1 MREKK
6 KTKVYELS
14 RVLKLKETELI
25 SILETLGVEVST
37 KFSPLSDE
45 DVDRVTA
52 WCRKNQG
59 PDVVEK
65 RVGSGV
71 RRRRM
76 KVVEKP
82 APAPAAAVSS
92 RTEPEVA
99 PEPVIARE
107 SRPAASASTPSVTP
121 EALPETAVSAPA
133 APDAAL
139 SAASAIS
146 SEISSDT
153 AEALSSE
160 NLAAAPDVP
169 APEFVVDEALP
180 ESAEVSVVV
189 TEKNA
194 AVPDAAVEVQA
205 EVKPETASP
214 TASSPVPL
222 STSESASGAEEMS
235 AAGEIEVTRETAAAA
250 EESVSLAAAAP
261 QEEAAAESSAAPAE
275 KAAETVSEAAE
286 KPDQAARKGKKSG
299 PRGARVIGRVAL
311 SDLQEQSSGRPSRN
325 KMKVKSSE
333 VPAKV
338 AVSRP
343 VAPVE
348 ELDTAAKEA
357 AALKKARKPRKK
369 EGAVAIDLVDDAAG
383 RSRKGQRRSVIKNLN
398 FVDDQGGKGRRTKGS
413 KKKVGQKTEI
423 TLPKEIKRVVK
434 ITDAI
439 SVGELAKKM
448 GVKAGEVI
456 SKLMSMGSMVTINQM
471 VDFDTATLVAD
482 AYGHTVENV
491 AFDEDLVLERVVD
504 KPEDLSVRP
513 PVVTIMG
520 HVDHGKTSLLDAI
533 RLTRVADGEAGGIT
547 QHIGAYIVSLP
558 NGNISFVDTPGHEA
572 FTAMRSRGAGVTDI
586 VILVVAADD
595 GVMPTTV
602 ESINHA
608 KAAGVPI
615 IVAINKIDKEN
626 ARPDEVR
633 RQLSE
638 YGLLSEE
645 WGGDTIFVEVSAKKQ
660 INLDTLLEM
669 ILLQAEIMELTANPD
684 KPAQGVVLE
693 SRLDRGKGPVATVL
707 VQDGTV
713 RQGDFIVAGLYSGR
727 VRALL
732 DDMGQQIDSAGPSI
746 PVEVLGL
753 NGAPSAGD
761 DFNVV
766 KSEKQAKELTA
777 NRQHKAREQDISK
790 TSKISLEDLFE
801 QMEEGEVEQL
811 NVIVK
816 GDVQGSVE
824 AVSDALK
831 KQATAKVKVEVVHAA
846 VGGVKE
852 ADVMLAA
859 ASKAIIVA
867 FNVRPDLK
875 AQHLAEQENVDIRLY
890 TVIYSLLEDLRLA
903 MEGLLAP
910 DMREVYLGR
919 AEVRQAFMVSKVGMI
934 AGCRVIDGKMKRNAQ
949 VRLLRDDVVIVEGKI
964 SSLKRFKDDAKEVA
978 SGFECGIGI
987 ENYNDIKPGD
997 VIEAYVVEAVAA
1009 KL

>member
-1 MREKK
+1 MILREKK

-25 SILETLGVEVST
+25 TILGTLDIEVST
-37 KFSPLSDE
+37 KFSPLNDE
-45 DVDRVTA
+45 EVNRVTA
-52 WCRKNQG
+52 WCRENQG

-65 RVGSGV
+65 RVGTGV
-71 RRRRM
+71 RRRRK
-76 KVVEKP
+76 KVIEKP
-82 APAPAAAVSS
+82 APEPQKTISS
-92 RTEPEVA
+92 ESDSVTEKEPEVLVDDS
-99 PEPVIARE
+99 PQE
-107 SRPAASASTPSVTP
+107 SEVEVAEVVATGDDSAALFSSTDEEVVKES
-121 EALPETAVSAPA
+121 EAEDDIAVSQEISPQVSKSEDGASQKLKT
-133 APDAAL
+133 AAL
-139 SAASAIS
+139 TESPDLAKMDSETKSGVPESGS
-146 SEISSDT
+146 SETVETVSGTEPTEDS
-153 AEALSSE
+153 ASE
-160 NLAAAPDVP
+160 NLVAGS
-169 APEFVVDEALP
+169 DE
-180 ESAEVSVVV
+180 
-189 TEKNA
+189 T
-194 AVPDAAVEVQA
+194 
-205 EVKPETASP
+205 ETASGP
-214 TASSPVPL
+214 DDGAPVVVDVDLPV
-222 STSESASGAEEMS
+222 
-235 AAGEIEVTRETAAAA
+235 GEDV
-250 EESVSLAAAAP
+250 VP
-261 QEEAAAESSAAPAE
+261 PVVVE
-275 KAAETVSEAAE
+275 KA
-286 KPDQAARKGKKSG
+286 GKKNAG
-299 PRGARVIGRVAL
+299 RGARVIGRVAL
-311 SDLQEQSSGRPSRN
+311 SDLGVQPGGRPPRS
-325 KMKVKSSE
+325 KVKTKSSE
-333 VPAKV
+333 PPARGTAPRPHVPA
-338 AVSRP
+338 AA
-343 VAPVE
+343 AP
-348 ELDTAAKEA
+348 DTAGAEA
-357 AALKKARKPRKK
+357 AAAKKGRKSRKK
-369 EGAVAIDLVDDAAG
+369 DGVQPGADNAVAVTGDAAS
-383 RSRKGQRRSVIKNLN
+383 RSRKGQRRSVIKNLKYN
-398 FVDDQGGKGRRTKGS
+398 DDRGKGRRGRGS

-423 TLPKEIKRVVK
+423 TMPKEIKRVVK

-448 GVKAGEVI
+448 GIKAGEVI
-456 SKLMSMGSMVTINQM
+456 GKLMGMGSMVTINQM
-471 VDFDTATLVAD
+471 VDFETASLVAED
-482 AYGHTVENV
+482 FGHTVENV
-491 AFDEDLVLERVVD
+491 AFDEELVFEREVD
-504 KPEDLSVRP
+504 KPEDLSGRP

-533 RLTRVADGEAGGIT
+533 RLTKVADGEAGGIT
-547 QHIGAYIVSLP
+547 QHIGAYMVSLP
-558 NGNISFVDTPGHEA
+558 KGDISFVDTPGHEA

-595 GVMPTTV
+595 GVMPTTI

-608 KAAGVPI
+608 KAAEVPI

-638 YGLLSEE
+638 HGLISED
-645 WGGDTIFVEVSAKKQ
+645 WGGDTIFVEVSAKQ
-660 INLDTLLEM
+660 QTNLDTLLEM
-669 ILLQAEIMELTANPD
+669 ILLQAEVMELSANPD
-684 KPAQGVVLE
+684 KAAQGVVLE

-713 RQGDFIVAGLYSGR
+713 KQGDFIVAGLYSGR

-732 DDMGQQIDSAGPSI
+732 DDMGQQIESAGPSI
-746 PVEVLGL
+746 PVEILGL
-753 NGAPSAGD
+753 NGSPSAGD

-766 KSEKQAKELTA
+766 KSEKQAKELTS
-777 NRQHKAREQDISK
+777 NRQHKAREHDISK

-811 NVIVK
+811 NVIIK

-824 AVSDALK
+824 AVSEALK
-831 KQATAKVKVEVVHAA
+831 KQATSKVKVEVVHAA

-859 ASKAIIVA
+859 ASQAIIVA

-875 AQHLAEQENVDIRLY
+875 AQHLAEHEKVDIRLY
-890 TVIYSLLEDLRLA
+890 SVIYALLEDIRMA

-910 DMREVYLGR
+910 DMREVYQGR

-997 VIEAYVVEAVAA
+997 VIEAFTIEAVAA

>member
-1 MREKK
+1 MILREKK

-25 SILETLGVEVST
+25 TILETLGVEVST
-37 KFSPLSDE
+37 KFSPLSEE
-45 DVDRVTA
+45 DVNRVTA
-52 WCRKNQG
+52 WCRENQG

-65 RVGSGV
+65 RVGTGV
-71 RRRRM
+71 RRRRKKIVEKTVPEPVEPLSCESENESEATVDALQGSEIEVSEIVDSGDAPTVVPAPSDAPAIESQEIVGLVESDVAVTPSEVVVSSEDSGLESVADLKPVPSTEPLLSAEIASAAEEGSELGEIEEVPESVSGDVEPAAAM
-76 KVVEKP
+76 STDSAGADSVDGSGVVETASSELDVVAAVAGAAVLPDSEDVEKPVVVEK
-82 APAPAAAVSS
+82 A
-92 RTEPEVA
+92 
-99 PEPVIARE
+99 
-107 SRPAASASTPSVTP
+107 
-121 EALPETAVSAPA
+121 
-133 APDAAL
+133 
-139 SAASAIS
+139 
-146 SEISSDT
+146 
-153 AEALSSE
+153 
-160 NLAAAPDVP
+160 
-169 APEFVVDEALP
+169 
-180 ESAEVSVVV
+180 
-189 TEKNA
+189 
-194 AVPDAAVEVQA
+194 
-205 EVKPETASP
+205 
-214 TASSPVPL
+214 
-222 STSESASGAEEMS
+222 
-235 AAGEIEVTRETAAAA
+235 
-250 EESVSLAAAAP
+250 
-261 QEEAAAESSAAPAE
+261 
-275 KAAETVSEAAE
+275 
-286 KPDQAARKGKKSG
+286 GKKSG

-311 SDLQEQSSGRPSRN
+311 SDLGTQPGGRPPRSKAKTKSSGPASRGAAPRPAAPAAA
-325 KMKVKSSE
+325 
-333 VPAKV
+333 VP
-338 AVSRP
+338 
-343 VAPVE
+343 
-348 ELDTAAKEA
+348 DTAGKEA
-357 AALKKARKPRKK
+357 AAAKKVRKSRKK
-369 EGAVAIDLVDDAAG
+369 DGVQPATETATGDAAS

-398 FVDDQGGKGRRTKGS
+398 FNDERGAKGRRGRGS
-413 KKKVGQKTEI
+413 KKKLGQKTEI
-423 TLPKEIKRVVK
+423 TMPKEIKRVVK

-448 GVKAGEVI
+448 GIKAGEVI
-456 SKLMSMGSMVTINQM
+456 GKLMTMGSMLTINQM
-471 VDFDTATLVAD
+471 VDFDTASLVAD
-482 AYGHTVENV
+482 TYGHTVENV
-491 AFDEDLVLERVVD
+491 AFDEELVFERALD
-504 KPEDLSVRP
+504 NPEDLSVRP

-533 RLTRVADGEAGGIT
+533 RLTKVADGEAGGIT
-547 QHIGAYIVSLP
+547 QHIGAYMVSLP
-558 NGNISFVDTPGHEA
+558 KGDISFVDTPGHEA
-572 FTAMRSRGAGVTDI
+572 FTSMRSRGAGVTDV

-595 GVMPTTV
+595 GVMPTTI

-608 KAAGVPI
+608 KAAEVPI

-626 ARPDEVR
+626 AKPDEVR

-638 YGLLSEE
+638 HGLLSED
-645 WGGDTIFVEVSAKKQ
+645 WGGDTIFVEVSAKQ
-660 INLDTLLEM
+660 QTNLDTLLEM
-669 ILLQAEIMELTANPD
+669 VLLQAEIMELSANPD

-713 RQGDFIVAGLYSGR
+713 KQGDFVVAGLYSGR

-732 DDMGQQIDSAGPSI
+732 DDMGQQIESAGPSI
-746 PVEVLGL
+746 PVEILGL

-766 KSEKQAKELTA
+766 KSEKQAKELTS

-824 AVSDALK
+824 AVSEALK
-831 KQATAKVKVEVVHAA
+831 KQATSKVKVEVVHAA

-859 ASKAIIVA
+859 ASQAIIVA

-875 AQHLAEQENVDIRLY
+875 AQHLAEQEKVDIRLY
-890 TVIYSLLEDLRLA
+890 SVIYALLEDIRLA

-910 DMREVYLGR
+910 DMREVYQGR

-934 AGCRVIDGKMKRNAQ
+934 AGCRVIDGKMKRNAE

-997 VIEAYVVEAVAA
+997 VIEAFIVEAVAA